1 MNKRTTVL
9 IVASTL
15 LTGCQPAEEDSPAT
29 ATRGDRAAPDIGAAA
44 TVRRARGPIRAAP
57 EPDTVLGEHPDEPR
71 RAADE
76 PDVFR
81 SAGRP
86 AASRVAMAATFQP
99 GAATATPV
107 WYGLLHAH
115 TLYSDGS
122 GTPAEAFTRA
132 RAADLDFLA
141 VTSHNHS
148 QAEAGAKGTRRDGI
162 LIATNTDLYDS
173 PNPQTFTRQFR
184 VNGIDQTEQ
193 LTADSVISA
202 ANAATQSDFVGLFGQ
217 EFSSISL
224 GNHVNVIGA
233 QSVINIP
240 NGDFAPLYTELGN
253 VASAQLLPVVQMN
266 HPHIH
271 KDLFYHGNQPK
282 VINAMFNDYG
292 FDEFDRDFADLV
304 AAADPFIS
312 LIEVL
317 TGPALDDEIHPTFH
331 YPSRLVHDNDYYYYL
346 IQGFH
351 LSPSVGQDNHFR
363 TWGDATPARMGIFAP
378 QLTRDAL
385 LTAMRANHTFATE
398 DTDLRLEFF
407 INGQPMGSVLTLAAD
422 APLDITVQVADPTE
436 PSSSYVAELFYGDV
450 VPQDEDSLEKW
461 VLDDGLADSFSFSGD
476 GVLTFDE
483 FIASGRAEF
492 FFARVQQG
500 DGDRAWSAPVWIN
513 HARPSLPGN

>member
-1 MNKRTTVL
+1 MNKSTTVL
-9 IVASTL
+9 IVAGAL
-15 LTGCQPAEEDSPAT
+15 LAACEPAPEHAPAKN
-29 ATRGDRAAPDIGAAA
+29 AAEQNAAA
-44 TVRRARGPIRAAP
+44 EVSAPAKVQRARGPIRAAP
-57 EPDTVLGEHPDEPR
+57 EPEPQLAEHPDEPR

-76 PDVFR
+76 PEVFR

-86 AASRVAMAATFQP
+86 GASRVAMAPTFQP
-99 GAATATPV
+99 AAAPATPV

-122 GTPAEAFTRA
+122 GTPAEAFSRA
-132 RAADLDFLA
+132 RAAGLDFLA

-148 QAEAGAKGTRRDGI
+148 QAEGGAKAERRDGV

-173 PNPQTFTRQFR
+173 PNAQTFTRRFR
-184 VNGIDQTEQ
+184 VNGVEQTEQ
-193 LTADSVISA
+193 LTADSVVAA
-202 ANAATQSDFVGLFGQ
+202 ANAATQADFVALFGQ

-233 QSVINIP
+233 QSVITVP
-240 NGDFAPLYTELGN
+240 NGDFAPLYTQLGN
-253 VASAQLLPVVQMN
+253 VASGQLPPVVQMN

-271 KDLFYHGNQPK
+271 KDLFYRGNQLR

-292 FDEFDRDFADLV
+292 FDEFNRDFADLV

-363 TWGDATPARMGIFAP
+363 TWGDSTPARMGVLAP

-385 LTAMRANHTFATE
+385 LAAMRANHTFATE

-407 INGQPMGSVLTLAAD
+407 INGQPMGSVVTLATD
-422 APLDITVQVADPTE
+422 TPLDIAVQVADPTE
-436 PSSSYVAELFYGDV
+436 PSSSYVAELFFGDV
-450 VPQDEDSLEKW
+450 VPQDENSLEKW
-461 VLDDGLADSFSFSGD
+461 VLDDGFADSFSFSGD

-483 FIASGRAEF
+483 FIASGQPEF
-492 FFARVQQG
+492 FFIRVQQG

-513 HARPSLPGN
+513 HPRPPGN